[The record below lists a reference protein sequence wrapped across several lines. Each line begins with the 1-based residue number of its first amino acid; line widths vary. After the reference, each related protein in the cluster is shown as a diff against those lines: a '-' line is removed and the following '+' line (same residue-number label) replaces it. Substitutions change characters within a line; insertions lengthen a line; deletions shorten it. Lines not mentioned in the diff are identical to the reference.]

1 MQQDKLILVRYDSV
15 LHTEFRNIEFVTKLI
30 DNSSNKNKE
39 YSIGGCIEIQRPFK
53 FIRQTLYG
61 REEVVKNLYNNI
73 SKDSRHT
80 IINSYITEID
90 ELSSTEFGMTWIDR
104 QKGVNFVI
112 SDTLEHFILPMNYK
126 KVDSNKRRESI
137 IGLKPKLYT

>member
-53 FIRQTLYG
+53 FIRQTFYG

-90 ELSSTEFGMTWIDR
+90 ELPSTEFGMVWLDR
-104 QKGVNFVI
+104 QKGVNYVI